1 MRQNGATSAPFFYC
15 VSYEI
20 LCETRIK
27 PGFFGN
33 CLISLSSALGPSAWA
48 LNSRGLHPRQFAP
61 WAARSA
67 RAHQENSA
75 RARRGRVGPLSRL
88 AATASRL
95 LALSVTAT
103 PCQLPQRG
111 SQVGSSPEACR
122 KPSLASPFGGGAL
135 QRRAERA
142 TALPSG
148 KGAGNQR
155 LPGCFPSFLS
165 CAARL

>member
-1 MRQNGATSAPFFYC
+1 MSRWDIFRWRTLAGGRWCPVGTVQRRPRRQPRPLMA
-15 VSYEI
+15 
-20 LCETRIK
+20 
-27 PGFFGN
+27 
-33 CLISLSSALGPSAWA
+33 SSMPRRFSPSFPVTPPKACAALWYK
-48 LNSRGLHPRQFAP
+48 R
-61 WAARSA
+61 
-67 RAHQENSA
+67 
-75 RARRGRVGPLSRL
+75 RRGDTELCGALAGCPLSRL

-155 LPGCFPSFLS
+155 LPGCFPRFLS

>member
-1 MRQNGATSAPFFYC
+1 MSRWDIFRWRTLAGGPPCRQGRHVPPGAA
-15 VSYEI
+15 EI
-20 LCETRIK
+20 
-27 PGFFGN
+27 
-33 CLISLSSALGPSAWA
+33 
-48 LNSRGLHPRQFAP
+48 FAP
-61 WAARSA
+61 SFPVTPPKACAALWYKR
-67 RAHQENSA
+67 
-75 RARRGRVGPLSRL
+75 RRGDTELCGALAGCPLSRL

-155 LPGCFPSFLS
+155 LPGCFPRFLS